1 MNLGFGHGWAP
12 CSQVT
17 FYPVPTAKAPC
28 SGRKATPRQPLSSL
42 EGHWLP
48 WKFLLTQ
55 TFLYCPALERAINNS
70 NTASFYVPEFGD
82 ISPQQP
88 VMLNFSLEVFQGLLI
103 RQQWK
108 GCETGAQAVECRDTW
123 QGRPMCSVRT
133 EWRQL

>member
-70 NTASFYVPEFGD
+70 NTASFCVPEFGD

-88 VMLNFSLEVFQGLLI
+88 VMLNFSLEVFQGLSI

-108 GCETGAQAVECRDTW
+108 GYETGAQALECRDTW
-123 QGRPMCSVRT
+123 QGRPVCSVRT